1 MGDDVALPIY
11 GIKDQWASFIKHL
24 VTVPDNRLSATV
36 GHVHLDCVEK
46 YLGKYSAS
54 PSDVAW
60 ALIIFIQLYR
70 SQVL

>member
-24 VTVPDNRLSATV
+24 VTIPDNRLSATV

-46 YLGKYSAS
+46 YLGKYSAATG
-54 PSDVAW
+54 DMVRT
-60 ALIIFIQLYR
+60 LIIFIQLYL
-70 SQVL
+70 SQVS